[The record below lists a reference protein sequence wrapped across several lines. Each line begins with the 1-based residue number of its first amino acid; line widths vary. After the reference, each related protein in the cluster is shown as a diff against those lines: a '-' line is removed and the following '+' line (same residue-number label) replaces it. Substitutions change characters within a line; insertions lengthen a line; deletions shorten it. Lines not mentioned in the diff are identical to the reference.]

1 MRHPLTQTFLLQ
13 DATGGFMDILPM
25 LGVMFLIFYFL
36 LIRPQNKERRQQQV
50 MRSSLKKGDK
60 VLTQGGIVASIR
72 DVKEKEVVLDIDGAK
87 IRIVRDAVVRV
98 LEAKDA
104 ETATV

>member
-1 MRHPLTQTFLLQ
+1 
-13 DATGGFMDILPM
+13 MDILPM

-87 IRIVRDAVVRV
+87 LRIVRDAVVRV

-104 ETATV
+104 ETATA

>member
-1 MRHPLTQTFLLQ
+1 ME
-13 DATGGFMDILPM
+13 ILPM

>member
-1 MRHPLTQTFLLQ
+1 ME
-13 DATGGFMDILPM
+13 ILPM

-104 ETATV
+104 EAATV

>member
-1 MRHPLTQTFLLQ
+1 
-13 DATGGFMDILPM
+13 MDILPM

-87 IRIVRDAVVRV
+87 LRIVRDAVVRV

>member
-1 MRHPLTQTFLLQ
+1 
-13 DATGGFMDILPM
+13 MDILPM

-72 DVKEKEVVLDIDGAK
+72 DVKEKEVVLDIDGVK

-104 ETATV
+104 ETAAA

>member
-1 MRHPLTQTFLLQ
+1 
-13 DATGGFMDILPM
+13 MDILPM